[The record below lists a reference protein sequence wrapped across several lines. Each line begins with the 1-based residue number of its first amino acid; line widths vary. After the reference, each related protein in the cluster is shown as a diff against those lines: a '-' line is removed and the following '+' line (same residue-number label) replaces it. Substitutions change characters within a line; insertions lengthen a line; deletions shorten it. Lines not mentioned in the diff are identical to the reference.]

1 VSNEA
6 EVSAVSRRTLLGR
19 LIAGLAAL
27 SGMLVSVPL
36 LSALVAP
43 AFKRREH
50 PWIEVGPLDA
60 VPIGEPR
67 QLDCISKEKDG
78 WIEKSV
84 RRSVWV
90 VRTDAETFTVFNPKC
105 THLSCAYRWEADK
118 QRFFCPCH
126 GGIYDITGKVTG
138 GPPPRPLDTLPAKVE
153 GGTLYI
159 RHFQYKLGI
168 PEKIPV

>member
-1 VSNEA
+1 MNTEA
-6 EVSAVSRRTLLGR
+6 EIGAVSRRTLLGR
-19 LIAGLAAL
+19 LIAGMAAL
-27 SGMLVSVPL
+27 SGVLVGVPL
-36 LSALVAP
+36 LGTLVAP
-43 AFKRREH
+43 ALKRRER

-60 VPIGEPR
+60 IPIGEPR

-90 VRTDAETFTVFNPKC
+90 VRTDAQTFTVFNPRC
-105 THLSCAYRWEADK
+105 THLSCAYRWETDK

-138 GPPPRPLDTLPAKVE
+138 GPPPRPLDTLPTKVE
-153 GGTLYI
+153 GGILYV
-159 RHFQYKLGI
+159 RHAEYKLGI